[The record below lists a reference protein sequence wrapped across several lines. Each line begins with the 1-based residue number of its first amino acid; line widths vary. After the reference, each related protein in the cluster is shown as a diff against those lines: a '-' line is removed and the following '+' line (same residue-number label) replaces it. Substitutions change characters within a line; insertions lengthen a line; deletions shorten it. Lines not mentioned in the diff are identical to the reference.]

1 MHVPYFNHNLLP
13 AGQIEVFAIRALHV

>member
-13 AGQIEVFAIRALHV
+13 AGQIEVFVIRALLV